1 MARGTW
7 NSHRQALPLRRRLQ
21 PLLPLLHLQR
31 HSLLLSRSRPKRS
44 RPAVCRRTTPTRSQ
58 KQLLRLRNNC
68 FSEGSAAGRSLNS
81 KKSLPELGRLF
92 LLLDVGA
99 PAAAG
104 GRLFSP
110 RENLPLDLAAH
121 RIPS

>member
-7 NSHRQALPLRRRLQ
+7 NSHRQGLPLRRRLQ
-21 PLLPLLHLQR
+21 PLLPLLHLHR
-31 HSLLLSRSRPKRS
+31 HSLLLSRTRPKRS

-68 FSEGSAAGRSLNS
+68 FSEGSAAGSSLNS

-92 LLLDVGA
+92 LLLGA
-99 PAAAG
+99 RIPVCSV
-104 GRLFSP
+104 FSL
-110 RENLPLDLAAH
+110 RENLPL
-121 RIPS
+121 